1 MFRKNLLV
9 QGLFVKDNMDFIEK
23 LKSASGK
30 NVFTSKEDMIPYLN
44 DASYFQGAVP
54 LAVVVPSSTEEV
66 SRIMKI
72 CYIDN
77 IPVTVRGGGSSL
89 TGSSILS
96 ENGIVM
102 SLAKFD
108 RIEEISPGDNLA
120 VVQPGVR
127 LDMLNEELAK
137 FGYFYP
143 PDPASSMAAT
153 VGGSIST
160 NAGGLR
166 ASLYGTT
173 KNWVLGLE
181 VVLANGNI
189 VQLGGRT
196 LKRSSGYDLTALMVG
211 SEGTL
216 GIITRAYLKIWPL
229 AEEKGRVSAYFSEI
243 DRVGQSISEIKKIGI
258 IPTIAEFLDRITM
271 DSLEATTSLR
281 FPKDARYLLIMD
293 VSSTAESIEIMLEK
307 VYRKVEELAPISI
320 SKTRDPKVMDEMY
333 AARKGAYSSL
343 LMQRETSTQK
353 VVIGDVVVPA
363 SRLPEAMKSIE
374 KKGHDHRLKVALFGH
389 IGDGNIHCNIYAD
402 VASKDVMDEVE
413 AFQVEIGEIAV
424 NLGGSVSA
432 EHGIGI
438 EKKELL
444 TREFQMR
451 NSEYTIDM
459 MKQIKNLMDPRG
471 ILNRGKIFE

>member
-1 MFRKNLLV
+1 MS
-9 QGLFVKDNMDFIEK
+9 FIGN
-23 LKSASGK
+23 LKSVSGK
-30 NVFTSKEDMIPYLN
+30 NVFTEREDMIPYLN
-44 DASYFQGAVP
+44 DASYFQGVLP
-54 LAVVVPSSTEEV
+54 MAVVVPSNTEEI
-66 SRIMKI
+66 SKIMKL
-72 CYIDN
+72 CYDHN
-77 IPVTVRGGGSSL
+77 ISVTVRGGGSSL

-96 ENGIVM
+96 ENGIVL
-102 SLAKFD
+102 SIAKFD
-108 RIEEISPGDNLA
+108 KIEEISPGDNLA

-127 LDMLNEELAK
+127 LDALNEELSK
-137 FGYFYP
+137 YGYFYP

-173 KNWVLGLE
+173 KNWILGLE
-181 VVLANGNI
+181 VVLANGDI
-189 VQLGGRT
+189 AQLGGRT
-196 LKRSSGYDLTALMVG
+196 LKRSSGYDLTALMIG

-216 GIITRAYLKIWPL
+216 GIITKAYLKIWPL
-229 AEEKGRVSAYFSEI
+229 PEAKGRVSAYFSEI
-243 DRVGQSISEIKKIGI
+243 DKVGQSISEIKKIGI
-258 IPTIAEFLDRITM
+258 IPMIAEFLDRITM
-271 DSLEATTSLR
+271 DSLESTTDLK
-281 FPKDARYLLIMD
+281 FPEDAKYMLIMD
-293 VSSTAESIEIMLEK
+293 VSSTAESIEGMLEK
-307 VYRKVEELAPISI
+307 VYTKIEELAPISI
-320 SKTRDPKVMDEMY
+320 SKTRDPKVMDQMY

-343 LMQRETSTQK
+343 LKQRETSTQK

-363 SRLPEAMKSIE
+363 SKLPEALKSIE
-374 KKGHDHRLKVALFGH
+374 KKGHDHKLKVALFGH

-402 VASKDVMDEVE
+402 VASKDVMAEVD

-444 TREFQMR
+444 IREFQMR
-451 NSEYTIDM
+451 NSSYTIEM
-459 MKQIKNLMDPRG
+459 MKQVKKMMDPKG

>member
-1 MFRKNLLV
+1 
-9 QGLFVKDNMDFIEK
+9 MDFLEE
-23 LKSASGK
+23 LKKISGN

-44 DASYFQGAVP
+44 DASYFEGVLP
-54 LAVVVPSSTEEV
+54 LAVVVPVDTQEV
-66 SRIMKI
+66 SRIMKL
-72 CYIDN
+72 CYDN
-77 IPVTVRGGGSSL
+77 NMPVTVRGGGSSL

-96 ENGIVM
+96 EKGIVL
-102 SLAKFD
+102 SLAGFD
-108 RIEEISPGDNLA
+108 RIEEISTGDNLA

-127 LDMLNEELAK
+127 LDALNQALARS
-137 FGYFYP
+137 GYFYP

-173 KNWVLGLE
+173 KNWILGLD
-181 VVLANGNI
+181 VVLADGNI
-189 VQLGGRT
+189 VKFGGRT

-216 GIITRAYLKIWPL
+216 GVITRAYLKIWPL
-229 AEEKGRVSAYFSEI
+229 PEEKGRVSAYFSEI
-243 DRVGQSISEIKKIGI
+243 EKVGQSISEIKKIGI
-258 IPTIAEFLDRITM
+258 MPMIAEFLDRITM
-271 DSLEATTSLR
+271 DSLESTTSLK
-281 FPKDARYLLIMD
+281 FPKDAKYLLIMD
-293 VSSTAESIEIMLEK
+293 VTSTAQSIDIMLES
-307 VYRKVEELAPISI
+307 VYRKISELNPISI

-343 LMQRETSTQK
+343 LKQRETSTQK

-363 SRLPEAMKSIE
+363 SKLPEALKSIE
-374 KKGHDHRLKVALFGH
+374 KKGYDHGLKVALFGH

-402 VASKDVMDEVE
+402 VAKQEIMKEVD
-413 AFQVEIGEIAV
+413 AFQMEIGEIAV

-444 TREFQMR
+444 SREFRMR
-451 NSEYTIDM
+451 NSEYTIEM
-459 MKQIKNLMDPRG
+459 MKQIKKIIDPKG
-471 ILNRGKIFE
+471 ILNRGKILE